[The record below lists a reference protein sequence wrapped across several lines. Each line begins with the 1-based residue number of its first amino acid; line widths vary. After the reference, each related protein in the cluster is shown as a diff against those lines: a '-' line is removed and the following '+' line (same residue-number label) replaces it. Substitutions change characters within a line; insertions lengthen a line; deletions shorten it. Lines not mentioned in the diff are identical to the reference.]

1 MPAML
6 SAVLE
11 EEADMYEAFP
21 PHVDPTGITILT
33 DSPPGKKA
41 PLKTFEEVQPLLQQS
56 RKRELKLVIRENSWP
71 INSPVRALLWPALC
85 RQHQHGKSMLDGFYW
100 DMVTQVFGTVE
111 LPDKPIMLPPFVEA
125 THCLGYHLTRKGR
138 AVADRVVSVLG
149 YACPDI
155 TYSPSLYPITAAL
168 LHFMPE
174 EECYHCMASLVASKE
189 KMFITQTKLLNE
201 VTWKTVMQIAKKHA
215 KSAAQH
221 LSRLSGAIGPERI
234 YADWQ
239 WWILAALPF
248 PHLVRVLD
256 CFFHEGIK
264 VFYRVALAI
273 LILFHKHSTNQSS
286 DWYAEATKNGV
297 DHAIDKFCR
306 NMPASPT
313 KLLRTAFSI
322 RALSSQ
328 YISRVFIK
336 TEMTLKS
343 KQVITGSRLVRSRS
357 SDNLP
362 TSQSQVNIQMMSHT
376 LTIREGSHSPGPRAL
391 SMGVFPIQALK
402 SRISDQSELFTL
414 WSWLPV
420 RITMYQPV
428 LLYTTE
434 EHGCSLTTFY
444 VRVEHHE
451 PTLLMIKTCN
461 NEVGIMYT
469 TEEHG
474 CSLTTFYVRVEH
486 HEPTLLMIKTCNNE
500 VGIMYTTEEHGCSL
514 TTFYVRVEHHEPT
527 LLMIKTCNNEVGI
540 MYTTEEHGCSLTTFY
555 VRVEHHEPTL
565 LMIKTYNN
573 EVGIMYTT
581 EEHGYSLTTFYVRVE
596 HHEPTLLMIKT
607 CNNEV
612 GIMYTTEEHG
622 CSLTTF
628 YVRVEHHEPTLLM
641 IKTCNNEVFGA
652 YCSTRW
658 FERNQKDERGNRQ
671 AYFGT
676 GETFLFSLYPERAK
690 YPWVGCSNDSKETVA
705 HGSELFMAADS
716 RMITIGGGDGQAIW
730 MDENIRFGKT
740 DRCSTFNNPP
750 LCPSGDFEIRVLE
763 VYGFSG
769 A

>member
-1 MPAML
+1 MPSAML

-11 EEADMYEAFP
+11 EEPDLYEAFP

-41 PLKTFEEVQPLLQQS
+41 PLKTFEEVQPLLQPG
-56 RKRELKLVIRENSWP
+56 RKRELKLLIRENSWP
-71 INSPVRALLWPALC
+71 INSPVRAALWPALC

-273 LILFHKHSTNQSS
+273 LILFHKHSTNQNSE
-286 DWYAEATKNGV
+286 WYAEATKNGV

-343 KQVITGSRLVRSRS
+343 KQVITGARLVRSRS

-376 LTIREGSHSPGPRAL
+376 LTIREKL
-391 SMGVFPIQALK
+391 SEETCKQM
-402 SRISDQSELFTL
+402 LFTL

-428 LLYTTE
+428 LL
-434 EHGCSLTTFY
+434 
-444 VRVEHHE
+444 
-451 PTLLMIKTCN
+451 
-461 NEVGIMYT
+461 
-469 TEEHG
+469 
-474 CSLTTFYVRVEH
+474 
-486 HEPTLLMIKTCNNE
+486 
-500 VGIMYTTEEHGCSL
+500 
-514 TTFYVRVEHHEPT
+514 
-527 LLMIKTCNNEVGI
+527 
-540 MYTTEEHGCSLTTFY
+540 
-555 VRVEHHEPTL
+555 
-565 LMIKTYNN
+565 
-573 EVGIMYTT
+573 
-581 EEHGYSLTTFYVRVE
+581 
-596 HHEPTLLMIKT
+596 
-607 CNNEV
+607 
-612 GIMYTTEEHG
+612 YTTEEHG

-690 YPWVGCSNDSKETVA
+690 YPWVGCAALADGKGDERVA

-716 RMITIGGGDGQAIW
+716 KMITIGGGDGQAIW

>member
-1 MPAML
+1 MPSVML

-11 EEADMYEAFP
+11 EEADLYEAFP
-21 PHVDPTGITILT
+21 PHVDPSGITILT

-41 PLKTFEEVQPLLQQS
+41 PLKTYEEIQPLIQQA
-56 RKRELKLVIRENSWP
+56 RKRELKLIIRENSWP
-71 INSPVRALLWPALC
+71 INSPIRASLWPALC

-174 EECYHCMASLVASKE
+174 EDCYHCMASLVASKE
-189 KMFITQTKLLNE
+189 KMFITQTKLHNE

-273 LILFHKHSTNQSS
+273 LILFHKHSTNPSS
-286 DWYAEATKNGV
+286 EWHAEATKNGV

-376 LTIREGSHSPGPRAL
+376 LTIREKMSEETCKQMGSHSPGPRAL
-391 SMGVFPIQALK
+391 SMGVYPIQAIK
-402 SRISDQSELFTL
+402 SQILDHSELFTL

-428 LLYTTE
+428 LL
-434 EHGCSLTTFY
+434 
-444 VRVEHHE
+444 
-451 PTLLMIKTCN
+451 
-461 NEVGIMYT
+461 
-469 TEEHG
+469 
-474 CSLTTFYVRVEH
+474 
-486 HEPTLLMIKTCNNE
+486 
-500 VGIMYTTEEHGCSL
+500 
-514 TTFYVRVEHHEPT
+514 
-527 LLMIKTCNNEVGI
+527 
-540 MYTTEEHGCSLTTFY
+540 
-555 VRVEHHEPTL
+555 
-565 LMIKTYNN
+565 
-573 EVGIMYTT
+573 
-581 EEHGYSLTTFYVRVE
+581 
-596 HHEPTLLMIKT
+596 
-607 CNNEV
+607 
-612 GIMYTTEEHG
+612 YTTEEHG

-690 YPWVGCSNDSKETVA
+690 YPWVGCSAGDGKEEQRVA

-716 RMITIGGGDGQAIW
+716 KMITIGGGDGQAIW
-730 MDENIRFGKT
+730 MDENIRYGKT

-763 VYGFSG
+763 VYGFAG

>member
-1 MPAML
+1 MPSAML

-11 EEADMYEAFP
+11 EEPDLYEAFP

-41 PLKTFEEVQPLLQQS
+41 PLKTFDEVQPIIQQG
-56 RKRELKLVIRENSWP
+56 RKRELKILIRENSWP
-71 INSPVRALLWPALC
+71 INSPVRASLWPALC
-85 RQHQHGKSMLDGFYW
+85 KQHQHGKSMLDGFYW

-273 LILFHKHSTNQSS
+273 LILFHKHSSNQNSE
-286 DWYAEATKNGV
+286 WYAEATKNGV
-297 DHAIDKFCR
+297 DHAVDKFCR

-343 KQVITGSRLVRSRS
+343 KQVMIGSRLVRSRS

-362 TSQSQVNIQMMSHT
+362 TSQSQANIQMMSHT

-391 SMGVFPIQALK
+391 SMGVYPIQAIK
-402 SRISDQSELFTL
+402 SQILDQSDLFTL

-428 LLYTTE
+428 LL
-434 EHGCSLTTFY
+434 
-444 VRVEHHE
+444 
-451 PTLLMIKTCN
+451 
-461 NEVGIMYT
+461 
-469 TEEHG
+469 
-474 CSLTTFYVRVEH
+474 
-486 HEPTLLMIKTCNNE
+486 
-500 VGIMYTTEEHGCSL
+500 
-514 TTFYVRVEHHEPT
+514 
-527 LLMIKTCNNEVGI
+527 
-540 MYTTEEHGCSLTTFY
+540 
-555 VRVEHHEPTL
+555 
-565 LMIKTYNN
+565 
-573 EVGIMYTT
+573 
-581 EEHGYSLTTFYVRVE
+581 
-596 HHEPTLLMIKT
+596 
-607 CNNEV
+607 
-612 GIMYTTEEHG
+612 YTTEEHG

-676 GETFLFSLYPERAK
+676 GETFLFSLHPSRAK
-690 YPWVGCSNDSKETVA
+690 YPWVGTLADDAGDSGTTHA
-705 HGSELFMAADS
+705 RSLFMAADNT
-716 RMITIGGGDGQAIW
+716 MITIGGGDGQAIW

>member
-376 LTIREGSHSPGPRAL
+376 LTIRER
-391 SMGVFPIQALK
+391 M
-402 SRISDQSELFTL
+402 SEEACKQMLFTL

-428 LLYTTE
+428 LL
-434 EHGCSLTTFY
+434 
-444 VRVEHHE
+444 
-451 PTLLMIKTCN
+451 
-461 NEVGIMYT
+461 
-469 TEEHG
+469 
-474 CSLTTFYVRVEH
+474 
-486 HEPTLLMIKTCNNE
+486 
-500 VGIMYTTEEHGCSL
+500 
-514 TTFYVRVEHHEPT
+514 
-527 LLMIKTCNNEVGI
+527 
-540 MYTTEEHGCSLTTFY
+540 
-555 VRVEHHEPTL
+555 
-565 LMIKTYNN
+565 
-573 EVGIMYTT
+573 
-581 EEHGYSLTTFYVRVE
+581 
-596 HHEPTLLMIKT
+596 
-607 CNNEV
+607 
-612 GIMYTTEEHG
+612 YTTEEHG

-676 GETFLFSLYPERAK
+676 GETFLFSLHPVRAK
-690 YPWVGCSNDSKETVA
+690 YPWVGTLEDKAEDEGKSHHALT
-705 HGSELFMAADS
+705 LFMAGDS
-716 RMITIGGGDGQAIW
+716 TMITVGGGDGQAIW

>member
-1 MPAML
+1 MYMSVIGSRSNSLGSSNVPGASIANWTSHSNLSCTSATLVTEKSQDVPCPANSRPL
-6 SAVLE
+6 DKV
-11 EEADMYEAFP
+11 
-21 PHVDPTGITILT
+21 
-33 DSPPGKKA
+33 KK
-41 PLKTFEEVQPLLQQS
+41 
-56 RKRELKLVIRENSWP
+56 
-71 INSPVRALLWPALC
+71 
-85 RQHQHGKSMLDGFYW
+85 
-100 DMVTQVFGTVE
+100 
-111 LPDKPIMLPPFVEA
+111 
-125 THCLGYHLTRKGR
+125 
-138 AVADRVVSVLG
+138 
-149 YACPDI
+149 
-155 TYSPSLYPITAAL
+155 
-168 LHFMPE
+168 

-273 LILFHKHSTNQSS
+273 LILFNKHASNQSS

-376 LTIREGSHSPGPRAL
+376 LTIRE
-391 SMGVFPIQALK
+391 
-402 SRISDQSELFTL
+402 
-414 WSWLPV
+414 
-420 RITMYQPV
+420 
-428 LLYTTE
+428 
-434 EHGCSLTTFY
+434 
-444 VRVEHHE
+444 
-451 PTLLMIKTCN
+451 
-461 NEVGIMYT
+461 
-469 TEEHG
+469 
-474 CSLTTFYVRVEH
+474 
-486 HEPTLLMIKTCNNE
+486 
-500 VGIMYTTEEHGCSL
+500 
-514 TTFYVRVEHHEPT
+514 
-527 LLMIKTCNNEVGI
+527 
-540 MYTTEEHGCSLTTFY
+540 
-555 VRVEHHEPTL
+555 
-565 LMIKTYNN
+565 
-573 EVGIMYTT
+573 
-581 EEHGYSLTTFYVRVE
+581 
-596 HHEPTLLMIKT
+596 
-607 CNNEV
+607 
-612 GIMYTTEEHG
+612 
-622 CSLTTF
+622 
-628 YVRVEHHEPTLLM
+628 
-641 IKTCNNEVFGA
+641 VFGA

-676 GETFLFSLYPERAK
+676 GETFLFSLHPLRAK
-690 YPWVGCSNDSKETVA
+690 YPWVGCLEDNVEGPSDQKEARTPHA
-705 HGSELFMAADS
+705 NSLFMAADNT
-716 RMITIGGGDGQAIW
+716 MITIGGGDGQAIW

>member
-1 MPAML
+1 MYIEPAAFRAP
-6 SAVLE
+6 SAESL
-11 EEADMYEAFP
+11 AAS
-21 PHVDPTGITILT
+21 
-33 DSPPGKKA
+33 DSPATLWTQCLPSPLFAGKKA
-41 PLKTFEEVQPLLQQS
+41 PLKTFDEIQPLLQQG
-56 RKRELKLVIRENSWP
+56 RKRELKVLIRENSWP
-71 INSPVRALLWPALC
+71 INSPVRASLWPALC

-125 THCLGYHLTRKGR
+125 THCFGYHLTRKGR

-149 YACPDI
+149 FACPDI

-221 LSRLSGAIGPERI
+221 LTRLSGGIGPERI
-234 YADWQ
+234 YTDWQ

-273 LILFHKHSTNQSS
+273 LILFHKHSTNQNSE
-286 DWYAEATKNGV
+286 WYAEATKNGV

-376 LTIREGSHSPGPRAL
+376 LTIREK
-391 SMGVFPIQALK
+391 M
-402 SRISDQSELFTL
+402 SEETCKQMLFTL

-428 LLYTTE
+428 LL
-434 EHGCSLTTFY
+434 
-444 VRVEHHE
+444 
-451 PTLLMIKTCN
+451 
-461 NEVGIMYT
+461 
-469 TEEHG
+469 
-474 CSLTTFYVRVEH
+474 
-486 HEPTLLMIKTCNNE
+486 
-500 VGIMYTTEEHGCSL
+500 
-514 TTFYVRVEHHEPT
+514 
-527 LLMIKTCNNEVGI
+527 
-540 MYTTEEHGCSLTTFY
+540 
-555 VRVEHHEPTL
+555 
-565 LMIKTYNN
+565 
-573 EVGIMYTT
+573 
-581 EEHGYSLTTFYVRVE
+581 
-596 HHEPTLLMIKT
+596 
-607 CNNEV
+607 
-612 GIMYTTEEHG
+612 YTTEEHG

-690 YPWVGCSNDSKETVA
+690 YPWVGCSQPEKEERLG

-716 RMITIGGGDGQAIW
+716 KMITIGGGDGQAIW

>member
-41 PLKTFEEVQPLLQQS
+41 PLKTYEELQPLLQQS

-234 YADWQ
+234 YTDWQ

-391 SMGVFPIQALK
+391 SMGVYPIQALK
-402 SRISDQSELFTL
+402 SQISDQTELFTL

-428 LLYTTE
+428 LL
-434 EHGCSLTTFY
+434 
-444 VRVEHHE
+444 
-451 PTLLMIKTCN
+451 
-461 NEVGIMYT
+461 
-469 TEEHG
+469 
-474 CSLTTFYVRVEH
+474 
-486 HEPTLLMIKTCNNE
+486 
-500 VGIMYTTEEHGCSL
+500 
-514 TTFYVRVEHHEPT
+514 
-527 LLMIKTCNNEVGI
+527 
-540 MYTTEEHGCSLTTFY
+540 
-555 VRVEHHEPTL
+555 
-565 LMIKTYNN
+565 
-573 EVGIMYTT
+573 
-581 EEHGYSLTTFYVRVE
+581 
-596 HHEPTLLMIKT
+596 
-607 CNNEV
+607 
-612 GIMYTTEEHG
+612 YTTEEHG

-676 GETFLFSLYPERAK
+676 GETFLFSLHPVRAK
-690 YPWVGCSNDSKETVA
+690 YPWVGTLEDKAEDEGKSHHALT
-705 HGSELFMAADS
+705 LFMAGDS
-716 RMITIGGGDGQAIW
+716 TMITVGGGDGQAIW

>member
-1 MPAML
+1 MPSVML
-6 SAVLE
+6 SAVVE
-11 EEADMYEAFP
+11 EDPDMYEAFP

-41 PLKTFEEVQPLLQQS
+41 PLKTYEDIQPLIQLA
-56 RKRELKLVIRENSWP
+56 RKRDLKVLIRENSWP
-71 INSPVRALLWPALC
+71 INSPVRASLWPALC

-256 CFFHEGIK
+256 CFYHEGIK

-273 LILFHKHSTNQSS
+273 LILFNKHASNQNSE
-286 DWYAEATKNGV
+286 WHAEATKNGV

-343 KQVITGSRLVRSRS
+343 KAVITGNRLVRSRS

-376 LTIREGSHSPGPRAL
+376 LTIRE
-391 SMGVFPIQALK
+391 
-402 SRISDQSELFTL
+402 LFTL

-428 LLYTTE
+428 LL
-434 EHGCSLTTFY
+434 
-444 VRVEHHE
+444 
-451 PTLLMIKTCN
+451 
-461 NEVGIMYT
+461 
-469 TEEHG
+469 
-474 CSLTTFYVRVEH
+474 
-486 HEPTLLMIKTCNNE
+486 
-500 VGIMYTTEEHGCSL
+500 
-514 TTFYVRVEHHEPT
+514 
-527 LLMIKTCNNEVGI
+527 
-540 MYTTEEHGCSLTTFY
+540 
-555 VRVEHHEPTL
+555 
-565 LMIKTYNN
+565 
-573 EVGIMYTT
+573 
-581 EEHGYSLTTFYVRVE
+581 
-596 HHEPTLLMIKT
+596 
-607 CNNEV
+607 
-612 GIMYTTEEHG
+612 YTTEEHG

-690 YPWVGCSNDSKETVA
+690 YPWVGCTSGNDGKGEERVA

-716 RMITIGGGDGQAIW
+716 KMITIGGGDGQAIW

>member
-1 MPAML
+1 M
-6 SAVLE
+6 
-11 EEADMYEAFP
+11 
-21 PHVDPTGITILT
+21 
-33 DSPPGKKA
+33 
-41 PLKTFEEVQPLLQQS
+41 
-56 RKRELKLVIRENSWP
+56 
-71 INSPVRALLWPALC
+71 
-85 RQHQHGKSMLDGFYW
+85 
-100 DMVTQVFGTVE
+100 VFGTVE

-125 THCLGYHLTRKGR
+125 THCIGYHLTRKGR

-215 KSAAQH
+215 SAAQH

-273 LILFHKHSTNQSS
+273 LILFHKHTSNQNSE
-286 DWYAEATKNGV
+286 WYAEATKNGV

-306 NMPASPT
+306 NMPVSPT

-376 LTIREGSHSPGPRAL
+376 LTIRE
-391 SMGVFPIQALK
+391 
-402 SRISDQSELFTL
+402 LFTL

-428 LLYTTE
+428 LL
-434 EHGCSLTTFY
+434 
-444 VRVEHHE
+444 
-451 PTLLMIKTCN
+451 
-461 NEVGIMYT
+461 
-469 TEEHG
+469 
-474 CSLTTFYVRVEH
+474 
-486 HEPTLLMIKTCNNE
+486 
-500 VGIMYTTEEHGCSL
+500 
-514 TTFYVRVEHHEPT
+514 
-527 LLMIKTCNNEVGI
+527 
-540 MYTTEEHGCSLTTFY
+540 
-555 VRVEHHEPTL
+555 
-565 LMIKTYNN
+565 
-573 EVGIMYTT
+573 
-581 EEHGYSLTTFYVRVE
+581 
-596 HHEPTLLMIKT
+596 
-607 CNNEV
+607 
-612 GIMYTTEEHG
+612 YTTEEHG

-690 YPWVGCSNDSKETVA
+690 YPWVGCTAGSGDKGEEQKVA

-716 RMITIGGGDGQAIW
+716 KMITIGGGSVYSTYLAYSSSLHPLRAKYPWVGCLEDGKEGEG
-730 MDENIRFGKT
+730 DVKT
-740 DRCSTFNNPP
+740 PHANSLFMAADNTMITIGGGYVIAAVAN
-750 LCPSGDFEIRVLE
+750 
-763 VYGFSG
+763 
-769 A
+769 

>member
-1 MPAML
+1 MPSVML

-11 EEADMYEAFP
+11 EEPDLYEAFP

-41 PLKTFEEVQPLLQQS
+41 PLKTFEEIQPLIQQG
-56 RKRELKLVIRENSWP
+56 RKRELKLLIRENSWP
-71 INSPVRALLWPALC
+71 INSPVRASLWPALC

-264 VFYRVALAI
+264 VFYRVALSI
-273 LILFHKHSTNQSS
+273 LILFNKHASNQSS
-286 DWYAEATKNGV
+286 EWYAEATKNGV

-391 SMGVFPIQALK
+391 SMGVFPIQAIRSQIL
-402 SRISDQSELFTL
+402 DQSELFTL

-428 LLYTTE
+428 LL
-434 EHGCSLTTFY
+434 
-444 VRVEHHE
+444 
-451 PTLLMIKTCN
+451 
-461 NEVGIMYT
+461 
-469 TEEHG
+469 
-474 CSLTTFYVRVEH
+474 
-486 HEPTLLMIKTCNNE
+486 
-500 VGIMYTTEEHGCSL
+500 
-514 TTFYVRVEHHEPT
+514 
-527 LLMIKTCNNEVGI
+527 
-540 MYTTEEHGCSLTTFY
+540 
-555 VRVEHHEPTL
+555 
-565 LMIKTYNN
+565 
-573 EVGIMYTT
+573 
-581 EEHGYSLTTFYVRVE
+581 
-596 HHEPTLLMIKT
+596 
-607 CNNEV
+607 
-612 GIMYTTEEHG
+612 YTTEEHG

-690 YPWVGCSNDSKETVA
+690 YPWVGCTTGADGKGEERVA

-716 RMITIGGGDGQAIW
+716 KMITIGGGDGQAIW

>member
-1 MPAML
+1 MPSVML

-11 EEADMYEAFP
+11 EEPDLYEAFP

-41 PLKTFEEVQPLLQQS
+41 PLKSFEEIQPLIQQA
-56 RKRELKLVIRENSWP
+56 RKRELKLIIRENSWP
-71 INSPVRALLWPALC
+71 INSPVRASLWPALC

-215 KSAAQH
+215 KSSAQH
-221 LSRLSGAIGPERI
+221 LTRLSGAIGPERI

-273 LILFHKHSTNQSS
+273 LILFNKHASNQSS

-376 LTIREGSHSPGPRAL
+376 LTIRE
-391 SMGVFPIQALK
+391 
-402 SRISDQSELFTL
+402 LFTL

-428 LLYTTE
+428 LL
-434 EHGCSLTTFY
+434 
-444 VRVEHHE
+444 
-451 PTLLMIKTCN
+451 
-461 NEVGIMYT
+461 
-469 TEEHG
+469 
-474 CSLTTFYVRVEH
+474 
-486 HEPTLLMIKTCNNE
+486 
-500 VGIMYTTEEHGCSL
+500 
-514 TTFYVRVEHHEPT
+514 
-527 LLMIKTCNNEVGI
+527 
-540 MYTTEEHGCSLTTFY
+540 
-555 VRVEHHEPTL
+555 
-565 LMIKTYNN
+565 
-573 EVGIMYTT
+573 
-581 EEHGYSLTTFYVRVE
+581 
-596 HHEPTLLMIKT
+596 
-607 CNNEV
+607 
-612 GIMYTTEEHG
+612 YTTEEHG

-690 YPWVGCSNDSKETVA
+690 YPWVGCTTGADGKEERVA

-716 RMITIGGGDGQAIW
+716 KMITIGGGDGQAIW

>member
-1 MPAML
+1 MPSVML

-11 EEADMYEAFP
+11 EEPDLYEAFP

-41 PLKTFEEVQPLLQQS
+41 PLKTFEEIQPLIQQA
-56 RKRELKLVIRENSWP
+56 RKRELKLLIRENSWP
-71 INSPVRALLWPALC
+71 INSPVRASLWPALC

-273 LILFHKHSTNQSS
+273 LILFNKHASNQSS

-376 LTIREGSHSPGPRAL
+376 LTIRERMSEETCKQMGSHSPGPRAL
-391 SMGVFPIQALK
+391 SMGVFPIQAIRSQIL
-402 SRISDQSELFTL
+402 DQSELFTL

-428 LLYTTE
+428 LL
-434 EHGCSLTTFY
+434 
-444 VRVEHHE
+444 
-451 PTLLMIKTCN
+451 
-461 NEVGIMYT
+461 
-469 TEEHG
+469 
-474 CSLTTFYVRVEH
+474 
-486 HEPTLLMIKTCNNE
+486 
-500 VGIMYTTEEHGCSL
+500 
-514 TTFYVRVEHHEPT
+514 
-527 LLMIKTCNNEVGI
+527 
-540 MYTTEEHGCSLTTFY
+540 
-555 VRVEHHEPTL
+555 
-565 LMIKTYNN
+565 
-573 EVGIMYTT
+573 
-581 EEHGYSLTTFYVRVE
+581 
-596 HHEPTLLMIKT
+596 
-607 CNNEV
+607 
-612 GIMYTTEEHG
+612 YTTEEHG

-690 YPWVGCSNDSKETVA
+690 YPWVGCTTGADGKGEERVA

-716 RMITIGGGDGQAIW
+716 KMITIGGGDGQAIW

>member
-1 MPAML
+1 MPSAML

-11 EEADMYEAFP
+11 EEPDLYEAFP

-41 PLKTFEEVQPLLQQS
+41 PLKTFDELQPLLQQS

-71 INSPVRALLWPALC
+71 INSPVRASLWPALC

-189 KMFITQTKLLNE
+189 KMFITQTKLHNE

-239 WWILAALPF
+239 WWMLAALPF

-256 CFFHEGIK
+256 CFFNEGIK

-273 LILFHKHSTNQSS
+273 LILFHKHSTNTNSE
-286 DWYAEATKNGV
+286 WYAEATKNGV

-306 NMPASPT
+306 NMPSSPT

-376 LTIREGSHSPGPRAL
+376 LTIRER
-391 SMGVFPIQALK
+391 M
-402 SRISDQSELFTL
+402 SEETCKQMLFTL

-428 LLYTTE
+428 LL
-434 EHGCSLTTFY
+434 
-444 VRVEHHE
+444 
-451 PTLLMIKTCN
+451 
-461 NEVGIMYT
+461 
-469 TEEHG
+469 
-474 CSLTTFYVRVEH
+474 
-486 HEPTLLMIKTCNNE
+486 
-500 VGIMYTTEEHGCSL
+500 
-514 TTFYVRVEHHEPT
+514 
-527 LLMIKTCNNEVGI
+527 
-540 MYTTEEHGCSLTTFY
+540 
-555 VRVEHHEPTL
+555 
-565 LMIKTYNN
+565 
-573 EVGIMYTT
+573 
-581 EEHGYSLTTFYVRVE
+581 
-596 HHEPTLLMIKT
+596 
-607 CNNEV
+607 
-612 GIMYTTEEHG
+612 YTTEEHG

-676 GETFLFSLYPERAK
+676 GETFLFSLHPVRAK
-690 YPWVGCSNDSKETVA
+690 YPWVGCLQDSEGDCEPKTA
-705 HGSELFMAADS
+705 HANSLFMAADNT
-716 RMITIGGGDGQAIW
+716 MITIGGG
-730 MDENIRFGKT
+730 
-740 DRCSTFNNPP
+740 
-750 LCPSGDFEIRVLE
+750 
-763 VYGFSG
+763 
-769 A
+769 

>member
-1 MPAML
+1 MPSVML

-11 EEADMYEAFP
+11 EEPDLYEAFP

-41 PLKTFEEVQPLLQQS
+41 PLKTFDEVQPLLQQA
-56 RKRELKLVIRENSWP
+56 RKRELKLLIRDNSWP
-71 INSPVRALLWPALC
+71 INSPVRAALWPALC

-273 LILFHKHSTNQSS
+273 LILFQKHSSQPGSE
-286 DWYAEATKNGV
+286 WHAEATKNGV
-297 DHAIDKFCR
+297 DHAVDKFCK

-343 KQVITGSRLVRSRS
+343 KQVITGSRLVTRSWS

-391 SMGVFPIQALK
+391 SMGVYPIQTITSQIL
-402 SRISDQSELFTL
+402 DQSELFTL

-451 PTLLMIKTCN
+451 PTLLMIKT
-461 NEVGIMYT
+461 T
-469 TEEHG
+469 
-474 CSLTTFYVRVEH
+474 
-486 HEPTLLMIKTCNNE
+486 
-500 VGIMYTTEEHGCSL
+500 
-514 TTFYVRVEHHEPT
+514 
-527 LLMIKTCNNEVGI
+527 
-540 MYTTEEHGCSLTTFY
+540 
-555 VRVEHHEPTL
+555 
-565 LMIKTYNN
+565 
-573 EVGIMYTT
+573 
-581 EEHGYSLTTFYVRVE
+581 
-596 HHEPTLLMIKT
+596 
-607 CNNEV
+607 
-612 GIMYTTEEHG
+612 
-622 CSLTTF
+622 
-628 YVRVEHHEPTLLM
+628 
-641 IKTCNNEVFGA
+641 NNEVFGA

-676 GETFLFSLYPERAK
+676 GETFLFSLYPERAR
-690 YPWVGCSNDSKETVA
+690 YPWVGCVASGAEPKEERVS

-716 RMITIGGGDGQAIW
+716 KMITIGGGDGQAIW

>member
-1 MPAML
+1 MPSVML

-11 EEADMYEAFP
+11 EEPDLYEAFP

-41 PLKTFEEVQPLLQQS
+41 PLKTFEEIQTLIQQT
-56 RKRELKLVIRENSWP
+56 RKRELKLLIRENSWP
-71 INSPVRALLWPALC
+71 INSPVRASLWPALC

-273 LILFHKHSTNQSS
+273 LILFNKHASNQNSE
-286 DWYAEATKNGV
+286 WYAEATKNGV

-343 KQVITGSRLVRSRS
+343 KAVITGNRLVRSRS

-376 LTIREGSHSPGPRAL
+376 LTIRE
-391 SMGVFPIQALK
+391 
-402 SRISDQSELFTL
+402 LFTL

-428 LLYTTE
+428 LL
-434 EHGCSLTTFY
+434 
-444 VRVEHHE
+444 
-451 PTLLMIKTCN
+451 
-461 NEVGIMYT
+461 
-469 TEEHG
+469 
-474 CSLTTFYVRVEH
+474 
-486 HEPTLLMIKTCNNE
+486 
-500 VGIMYTTEEHGCSL
+500 
-514 TTFYVRVEHHEPT
+514 
-527 LLMIKTCNNEVGI
+527 
-540 MYTTEEHGCSLTTFY
+540 
-555 VRVEHHEPTL
+555 
-565 LMIKTYNN
+565 
-573 EVGIMYTT
+573 
-581 EEHGYSLTTFYVRVE
+581 
-596 HHEPTLLMIKT
+596 
-607 CNNEV
+607 
-612 GIMYTTEEHG
+612 YTTEEHG

-690 YPWVGCSNDSKETVA
+690 YPWVGCTSGADGKGEERVA

-716 RMITIGGGDGQAIW
+716 KMITIGGGDGQAIW

>member
-1 MPAML
+1 MTCKL
-6 SAVLE
+6 S
-11 EEADMYEAFP
+11 
-21 PHVDPTGITILT
+21 T
-33 DSPPGKKA
+33 
-41 PLKTFEEVQPLLQQS
+41 
-56 RKRELKLVIRENSWP
+56 
-71 INSPVRALLWPALC
+71 
-85 RQHQHGKSMLDGFYW
+85 
-100 DMVTQVFGTVE
+100 
-111 LPDKPIMLPPFVEA
+111 
-125 THCLGYHLTRKGR
+125 
-138 AVADRVVSVLG
+138 
-149 YACPDI
+149 
-155 TYSPSLYPITAAL
+155 
-168 LHFMPE
+168 E

-189 KMFITQTKLLNE
+189 KMFITQTKLHNE

-234 YADWQ
+234 YSDWQ

-256 CFFHEGIK
+256 CFFNEGIK

-273 LILFHKHSTNQSS
+273 LIQFHKHSTNTNSE
-286 DWYAEATKNGV
+286 WYAEATKNGV

-306 NMPASPT
+306 NMPSSPT

-376 LTIREGSHSPGPRAL
+376 LTIRE
-391 SMGVFPIQALK
+391 
-402 SRISDQSELFTL
+402 LFTL

-428 LLYTTE
+428 LL
-434 EHGCSLTTFY
+434 
-444 VRVEHHE
+444 
-451 PTLLMIKTCN
+451 
-461 NEVGIMYT
+461 
-469 TEEHG
+469 
-474 CSLTTFYVRVEH
+474 
-486 HEPTLLMIKTCNNE
+486 
-500 VGIMYTTEEHGCSL
+500 
-514 TTFYVRVEHHEPT
+514 
-527 LLMIKTCNNEVGI
+527 
-540 MYTTEEHGCSLTTFY
+540 
-555 VRVEHHEPTL
+555 
-565 LMIKTYNN
+565 
-573 EVGIMYTT
+573 
-581 EEHGYSLTTFYVRVE
+581 
-596 HHEPTLLMIKT
+596 
-607 CNNEV
+607 
-612 GIMYTTEEHG
+612 YTTEEHG

-690 YPWVGCSNDSKETVA
+690 YPWVGCSAGADGKGEEQRVA

-716 RMITIGGGDGQAIW
+716 KMITIGGGSEGEGEGGATHASSLFMAADNTMITIGGGDGQAIW

>member
-1 MPAML
+1 MPSVML

-11 EEADMYEAFP
+11 EEPDLYEAFP
-21 PHVDPTGITILT
+21 PHVDPSGITILT

-41 PLKTFEEVQPLLQQS
+41 PLKTYAELEPLLQQG
-56 RKRELKLVIRENSWP
+56 RKRDLKLLIREHSWP
-71 INSPVRALLWPALC
+71 INSPIRASLWPALC

-273 LILFHKHSTNQSS
+273 LILFNKHSTNQNSE
-286 DWYAEATKNGV
+286 WYAEATKNGV
-297 DHAIDKFCR
+297 DHAVDKFCR

-343 KQVITGSRLVRSRS
+343 KQVITGSRLMRSRS

-391 SMGVFPIQALK
+391 SMGVYPIQAIK
-402 SRISDQSELFTL
+402 SQILDQSELFTL

-428 LLYTTE
+428 LL
-434 EHGCSLTTFY
+434 
-444 VRVEHHE
+444 
-451 PTLLMIKTCN
+451 
-461 NEVGIMYT
+461 
-469 TEEHG
+469 
-474 CSLTTFYVRVEH
+474 
-486 HEPTLLMIKTCNNE
+486 
-500 VGIMYTTEEHGCSL
+500 
-514 TTFYVRVEHHEPT
+514 
-527 LLMIKTCNNEVGI
+527 
-540 MYTTEEHGCSLTTFY
+540 
-555 VRVEHHEPTL
+555 
-565 LMIKTYNN
+565 
-573 EVGIMYTT
+573 
-581 EEHGYSLTTFYVRVE
+581 
-596 HHEPTLLMIKT
+596 
-607 CNNEV
+607 
-612 GIMYTTEEHG
+612 YTTEEHG

-676 GETFLFSLYPERAK
+676 GETFLFSLHPLRAK
-690 YPWVGCSNDSKETVA
+690 YPWVGCTKDEEDEIKTVHA
-705 HGSELFMAADS
+705 NSLFMAADNT
-716 RMITIGGGDGQAIW
+716 MITIGGGEGQAIW

>member
-1 MPAML
+1 MPSVML

-11 EEADMYEAFP
+11 EEADLYEAFP
-21 PHVDPTGITILT
+21 PHVDPSGITILT

-41 PLKTFEEVQPLLQQS
+41 PLKTYEEIQPLIQQA
-56 RKRELKLVIRENSWP
+56 RKRELKLIIRENSWP
-71 INSPVRALLWPALC
+71 INSPIRASLWPALC

-174 EECYHCMASLVASKE
+174 EDCYHCMASLVASKE
-189 KMFITQTKLLNE
+189 KMFITQTKLHNE

-273 LILFHKHSTNQSS
+273 LILFHKHSTNPSS
-286 DWYAEATKNGV
+286 EWHAEATKNGV

-376 LTIREGSHSPGPRAL
+376 LTIRESPRSSHLAL
-391 SMGVFPIQALK
+391 WFPFPNAVF
-402 SRISDQSELFTL
+402 SDQQQHSSDLRQKLFTL

-428 LLYTTE
+428 LL
-434 EHGCSLTTFY
+434 
-444 VRVEHHE
+444 
-451 PTLLMIKTCN
+451 
-461 NEVGIMYT
+461 
-469 TEEHG
+469 
-474 CSLTTFYVRVEH
+474 
-486 HEPTLLMIKTCNNE
+486 
-500 VGIMYTTEEHGCSL
+500 
-514 TTFYVRVEHHEPT
+514 
-527 LLMIKTCNNEVGI
+527 
-540 MYTTEEHGCSLTTFY
+540 
-555 VRVEHHEPTL
+555 
-565 LMIKTYNN
+565 
-573 EVGIMYTT
+573 
-581 EEHGYSLTTFYVRVE
+581 
-596 HHEPTLLMIKT
+596 
-607 CNNEV
+607 
-612 GIMYTTEEHG
+612 YTTEEHG

-676 GETFLFSLYPERAK
+676 GETFLFSLQPVRAK
-690 YPWVGCSNDSKETVA
+690 YPWVGCALEEEGDAKATYGNS
-705 HGSELFMAADS
+705 LFMAADNT
-716 RMITIGGGDGQAIW
+716 MITVGGGDGQAIW
-730 MDENIRFGKT
+730 MDENIRYGKT

-763 VYGFSG
+763 VYGFAG